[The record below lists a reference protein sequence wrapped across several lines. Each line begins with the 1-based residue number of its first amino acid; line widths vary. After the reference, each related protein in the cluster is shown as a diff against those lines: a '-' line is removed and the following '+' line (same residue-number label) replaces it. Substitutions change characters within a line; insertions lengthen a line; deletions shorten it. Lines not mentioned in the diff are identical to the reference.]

1 MNGGSIL
8 LSIPREKK
16 IVAKILFTIEKVAGL
31 MTFGIFL
38 QQTEIRHTS

>member
-31 MTFGIFL
+31 MTFGIF
-38 QQTEIRHTS
+38 QVAVCQSGVT